1 MEEFLYPL
9 VSAALRKLGWLLAV
23 LLVGTYAVFA
33 LRGPQ
38 GLPALIGKWEEVR
51 QLEQEHQQIKEQI
64 RQKRERLDRLKEKE
78 DEMEIELRRD
88 LQQLKPG
95 EKMMVLPESESK
107 SADPAPAPQS
117 K

>member
-1 MEEFLYPL
+1 VEAFLYPP
-9 VSAALRKLGWLLAV
+9 VSATFRKLGWLLAV
-23 LLVGTYAVFA
+23 LVGGTYAVFA

-51 QLEQEHQQIKEQI
+51 SLEQEHQQIQEQI
-64 RQKRERLDRLKEKE
+64 RQKRDRLRRLKERE
-78 DEMEIELRRD
+78 DEMENELRRD

-107 SADPAPAPQS
+107 ATAEPEPGR